1 MKITFLGTGVAIPQ
15 KDRVQSGLLM
25 EISEKKVLF
34 DCGGGVLNRIFES
47 GNLHTDIDTI
57 VLSHLHLDHV
67 ADVMCLLKANWL
79 CDKFDST
86 IYGPAGTREWLNR
99 VMDIYPYMKEKVS
112 VDVVEVA
119 PGEEFK
125 LFDGCDVKCASGIH
139 SVPSLAYQVR
149 HDGQTVVYS
158 GDTEPCEDIMELA
171 QGCDMLI
178 HECSF
183 PLNFEMTNHTTP
195 DMLRPYL
202 KDTGI
207 RGVYLTHLYPHMQ
220 GHEEEALEYL
230 KKEFEGEVH
239 IPFDLMVVEI

>member
-15 KDRVQSGLLM
+15 KGRVQSGLLM
-25 EISEKKVLF
+25 EMGKKKVLF

-47 GNLHTDIDTI
+47 GNSHTDIDTI

-86 IYGPAGTREWLNR
+86 IYGPSGTREWLDR
-99 VMDIYPYMKEKVS
+99 LMDLYPYMKEKVS
-112 VDVVEVA
+112 VDVVEVV
-119 PGEEFK
+119 PGEEFR
-125 LFDGCDVKCASGIH
+125 LFDGCDVKCAAGIH

-149 HDGQTVVYS
+149 YDGKTVVYS
-158 GDTEPCEDIMELA
+158 GDTEPCDDIMAMA

-183 PLNFEMTNHTTP
+183 PLDFEMTNHTTP
-195 DMLRPYL
+195 DMLRPYI

-207 RGVYLTHLYPHMQ
+207 GAVYLTHLYPHMQ

-230 KKEFEGEVH
+230 KEEFEGEVH
-239 IPFDLMVVEI
+239 IPSDLMIVEI

>member
-15 KDRVQSGLLM
+15 KGRVQSGLLM
-25 EISEKKVLF
+25 EIGGKNVLF

-47 GNLHTDIDTI
+47 GTGHTDIDTI
-57 VLSHLHLDHV
+57 VLTHLHLDHV

-86 IYGPAGTREWLNR
+86 IYGPAGTREWLER
-99 VMDIYPYMKEKVS
+99 LMDIYPYMKEKVS
-112 VDVVEVA
+112 IDIVEVS
-119 PGEEFK
+119 PGEQFR
-125 LFDGCDVKCASGIH
+125 LFGNCDVKCAAGIH

-149 HDGQTVVYS
+149 YDGRTVVYS
-158 GDTEPCEDIMELA
+158 GDTEPCDDIMELA
-171 QGCDMLI
+171 KGCDLLI

-183 PLNFEMTNHTTP
+183 PLDFDTTNHTTP

-207 RGVYLTHLYPHMQ
+207 IAVYLTHLYPHMQ

-230 KKEFEGEVH
+230 KEEFEGEVH
-239 IPFDLMVVEI
+239 IPSDLTVVGI

>member
-15 KDRVQSGLLM
+15 KGRVQSGLLM
-25 EISEKKVLF
+25 EIGEKKVLF
-34 DCGGGVLNRIFES
+34 DCGGGILNRIFES
-47 GNLHTDIDTI
+47 GNTHTDLDTI

-86 IYGPAGTREWLNR
+86 IYGPAGTREWLDR
-99 VMDIYPYMKEKVS
+99 LMDIYPYMKEKVS
-112 VDVVEVA
+112 IDVVEVS
-119 PGEEFK
+119 PGEEFR
-125 LFDGCDVKCASGIH
+125 LFDGCDVKCAAGIH
-139 SVPSLAYQVR
+139 SVPSLAYQVWY
-149 HDGQTVVYS
+149 DGRTVVYS
-158 GDTEPCEDIMELA
+158 GDTEPCDDVMELA

-183 PLNFEMTNHTTP
+183 PLDFEMTNHTTP

-207 RGVYLTHLYPHMQ
+207 RAVYLTHLYPHMQ

-230 KKEFEGEVH
+230 KEEFEGEVY
-239 IPFDLMVVEI
+239 IPSDLMVVEI